1 MGFARTTVGVLFIS
15 VLGFYLST
23 VGQLTDQAKWGFVA
37 AMALLAFLWI
47 NLGGRPQP
55 ARSNRKPRPQVATP
69 TVESP
74 VPEVEMEEDEG
85 SPFPAQCTFE
95 IVEE

>member
-37 AMALLAFLWI
+37 AMGLLAFLWI
-47 NLGGRPQP
+47 NLG
-55 ARSNRKPRPQVATP
+55 
-69 TVESP
+69 
-74 VPEVEMEEDEG
+74 
-85 SPFPAQCTFE
+85 
-95 IVEE
+95 